1 MSKIGCDILSIK
13 RIEDKLKNEKF
24 LERFFSCEEI
34 ELFKQRKFNVQT
46 VTGNFCAKEA
56 YVKALGCGFGE
67 IRPKDIQVLRRNN
80 GEPYLVHDENEF
92 AVSISHDGEYAFA
105 VVILED

>member
-1 MSKIGCDILSIK
+1 
-13 RIEDKLKNEKF
+13 
-24 LERFFSCEEI
+24 
-34 ELFKQRKFNVQT
+34 
-46 VTGNFCAKEA
+46 
-56 YVKALGCGFGE
+56 LGCGFGE